1 MTAKSSTRTIEHL
14 RARLFDQ
21 LDKLA
26 DTTNHVTIDLE
37 RVRLVN
43 ETSRLIIDTARVE
56 VQHAAVIQGA
66 ITLPFIEDQEG
77 SAERPYQRRIPAA
90 AAPAPAAAPDPQTPE
105 DAVLNGGPA
114 AGHPW
119 RKPAEGSPWAGLG
132 ARVVKATH

>member
-26 DTTNHVTIDLE
+26 DTTNHVTLDLD

-56 VQHAAVIQGA
+56 VQHAAVIGGA
-66 ITLPFIEDQEG
+66 MTLPFIEDQEG
-77 SAERPYQRRIPAA
+77 AAERPYQRRIPAP
-90 AAPAPAAAPDPQTPE
+90 AAPAPAPAESRSAE
-105 DAVLNGGPA
+105 AEVLEGGPA
-114 AGHPW
+114 ANHPW
-119 RKPAEGSPWAGLG
+119 RGLG
-132 ARVVKATH
+132 ARAVKATH